1 MATMI
6 AVRTVSG
13 YRAARVEFGFGEIF
27 ETLRY
32 NWGQQMAMHSLVAGG
47 DMMSIGRMGAM
58 RAVNSKPTRH
68 ADTLFELIKHASA
81 EGVHKTIVYDE
92 TDRTFDAY
100 SDWNMTCE
108 PGEDLFIENIA
119 DAGPWFLIYDADMV
133 EEIFNRKA
141 A

>member
-13 YRAARVEFGFGEIF
+13 YRAARVEFGYGELF
-27 ETLRY
+27 DNLRY
-32 NWGQQMAMHSLVAGG
+32 NWGRQIAMHSLVAGG
-47 DMMSIGRMGAM
+47 DMMSVGRVGAM
-58 RAVNSKPTRH
+58 RSANRRPPRYT
-68 ADTLFELIKHASA
+68 DTLFELIKLASS

-100 SDWNMTCE
+100 ADWNMTCE

-119 DAGPWFLIYDADMV
+119 EAGPWFLIYDADMV